1 MDYNATTPLEP
12 EVIQAMTEAMWEAWG
27 NPSSPYLAGRK
38 ARGLIQAARENL
50 AKMIGGEPQ
59 DIIFTSGGTEANNLV
74 IHSAVK
80 HFHETHSLKGDAA
93 ERHSPAAG
101 AAPHFI
107 TCTVEHDSVRLPL
120 EHLVEEHVAE
130 VTFVPVSKVNGRAE
144 AEDILAAVR
153 PSTCLVTVML
163 ANNETGVIMP
173 IAEISQRI
181 KAENRRRAAS
191 GLPLV
196 FLHTDAAQA
205 LGKRRVDV
213 EDLGV
218 DFLTIVGHK
227 FYGPRIGALYVR
239 GLGEL
244 IPLYPMLFGGGQE
257 RNFRPGTEN
266 TPMIA
271 GLGKVSL
278 ASLGR
283 GSNCFACCWGN
294 LSLPP
299 VSLFWH
305 THLQHQLCGTAPP
318 CNSVTPNWLA
328 CHFTHFSHRPP
339 GDGVRPHSPRKRAV
353 GVAAAVCAAL
363 LPRVVLNGL
372 PRCATPCPQAAQLV
386 MENCEAYEAH
396 MRGIRD
402 YLEERLVAEFDGRI
416 HLNSQ
421 FPGTERLP
429 NTCNFSI
436 RGPLLRGHLV
446 LAQCRMLL
454 ASVGAACHSDHGD
467 QPSPVL
473 LSSGIPFG
481 VAQNAIR
488 LSVGRSTTRAEV
500 DLVVQD
506 LKQAVAWLEGQA

>member
-1 MDYNATTPLEP
+1 MEAAGATSRDALGRAAGPPSGNGEESPPESRKVYMDYNATTPLEP

-271 GLGKVSL
+271 GLGK
-278 ASLGR
+278 
-283 GSNCFACCWGN
+283 
-294 LSLPP
+294 
-299 VSLFWH
+299 
-305 THLQHQLCGTAPP
+305 
-318 CNSVTPNWLA
+318 
-328 CHFTHFSHRPP
+328 
-339 GDGVRPHSPRKRAV
+339 
-353 GVAAAVCAAL
+353 
-363 LPRVVLNGL
+363 
-372 PRCATPCPQAAQLV
+372 AAQLV

>member
-1 MDYNATTPLEP
+1 MGSKAD
-12 EVIQAMTEAMWEAWG
+12 G
-27 NPSSPYLAGRK
+27 HSFPSPKASGRK

-181 KAENRRRAAS
+181 KAENRKRAAS

-227 FYGPRIGALYVR
+227 DREHPDDCRPWEGRRAGD
-239 GLGEL
+239 GEL
-244 IPLYPMLFGGGQE
+244 
-257 RNFRPGTEN
+257 
-266 TPMIA
+266 
-271 GLGKVSL
+271 
-278 ASLGR
+278 
-283 GSNCFACCWGN
+283 
-294 LSLPP
+294 
-299 VSLFWH
+299 
-305 THLQHQLCGTAPP
+305 
-318 CNSVTPNWLA
+318 
-328 CHFTHFSHRPP
+328 
-339 GDGVRPHSPRKRAV
+339 
-353 GVAAAVCAAL
+353 
-363 LPRVVLNGL
+363 
-372 PRCATPCPQAAQLV
+372 
-386 MENCEAYEAH
+386 
-396 MRGIRD
+396 
-402 YLEERLVAEFDGRI
+402 
-416 HLNSQ
+416 
-421 FPGTERLP
+421 
-429 NTCNFSI
+429 
-436 RGPLLRGHLV
+436 
-446 LAQCRMLL
+446 
-454 ASVGAACHSDHGD
+454 
-467 QPSPVL
+467 
-473 LSSGIPFG
+473 
-481 VAQNAIR
+481 
-488 LSVGRSTTRAEV
+488 
-500 DLVVQD
+500 
-506 LKQAVAWLEGQA
+506 